1 MRSCHL
7 RCSQTPQ
14 RESRCVVMCSQHTHH
29 SRVNLLGTIVLL
41 EIFERRPESIE
52 DSLHLPEPLATEAL
66 SVVVDAFRITHFAI
80 LHLCLHRL
88 VPFHVEGAFGWPT
101 FFVRLFRRQCIFKRF
116 HLRHQFF
123 IVKLRE
129 KGKST
134 ARTPYFVFHVAPL
147 RTSRLHRNTI
157 RYAQS
162 VLHLSVSYF
171 LFCRRAF

>member
-7 RCSQTPQ
+7 RCSQTSQ

-88 VPFHVEGAFGWPT
+88 VPFHVEGAFGWPI
-101 FFVRLFRRQCIFKRF
+101 FF
-116 HLRHQFF
+116 LRHQFF

-147 RTSRLHRNTI
+147 RTSRLHRTTI